1 MERERE
7 VTTEEGINLA
17 KNENYEYKESS
28 CLQNKNVAGCFE
40 YLVETWNFR
49 NQTKKEQ
56 NENKGM
62 VRQNSRIVL
71 TPNKEPDKK
80 EKRGCCS

>member
-1 MERERE
+1 M
-7 VTTEEGINLA
+7 
-17 KNENYEYKESS
+17 
-28 CLQNKNVAGCFE
+28 AGAFE

-56 NENKGM
+56 NSSAPNKSM
-62 VRQNSRIVL
+62 VRQNSRIEL
-71 TPNKEPDKK
+71 APNKGLDKK